1 MPKSSRG
8 SSSPLFPGKHPLG
21 KALESLAGLGK
32 VFPAFFGVVW
42 AREKRAGLGVGLST
56 FCGSSWWQPGT
67 PGLSHWDLGS
77 HLPARLLVFGSIL
90 RPSRFPE
97 NPAQPGGGRVTG
109 PAKNGFFW
117 GGKKCPYW
125 YSRSSQLHSS
135 PVAGHLIWISRA
147 SLGMQHMEQH
157 PWAPHT
163 RQGGGTWALGTI
175 WWQERAGGAWESS
188 RRGEF
193 WDGATSLQE
202 PGANVPRGA
211 APACAGDMEHLIYR
225 DISSAG
231 TGGSSCY
238 LYKQN

>member
-32 VFPAFFGVVW
+32 VFPAVFGVVW
-42 AREKRAGLGVGLST
+42 AREKRARLGVGLST

-67 PGLSHWDLGS
+67 PGLSRWDLGS
-77 HLPARLLVFGSIL
+77 HLPAGLLVFGSIL

-157 PWAPHT
+157 PAGWWHL
-163 RQGGGTWALGTI
+163 GTWDNLVAGEGGRSLGKQ
-175 WWQERAGGAWESS
+175 QEGGILGWSHIPAGA
-188 RRGEF
+188 RG
-193 WDGATSLQE
+193 
-202 PGANVPRGA
+202 
-211 APACAGDMEHLIYR
+211 
-225 DISSAG
+225 
-231 TGGSSCY
+231 
-238 LYKQN
+238 